1 MKTNNTSINIEFDN
15 SYARLPQPFFVA
27 QKPVAV
33 VAPKLI
39 KFNHELANELGFDA
53 SNISDEMLADVFS
66 GNVQP
71 NGASPLAM
79 AYSGHQ
85 FANFV
90 PTLGDGRANLMG
102 EVVAKNNQRYDIQ
115 LKGSGPTAFSR
126 NGDGRSA
133 LGPVIREY
141 LLSEAMHALGV
152 PTTRALACVLSGEKV
167 QRETAMAGGVFTRV
181 ALGHIRVGTFQYFA
195 ARKDFSS
202 LQTLTTY
209 AINRFYPDL
218 KDDTNLALSLLQR
231 VVEKQAYLVA
241 KWMSI
246 GFIHGVM
253 NTDNVSISGE
263 TIDYGPAAF
272 MDEYDPATVF
282 SFIDKRGRYAYA
294 NQASIAQWNLA
305 RLAESLLP
313 LIDDDDKI
321 AVAQAQEA
329 LEIYAEHFNKHW
341 LKLMSG
347 KIGIEQP
354 DQKDE
359 ELLKQLLAIMENDRA
374 DFTNTFRKLAD
385 YLVGKPDR
393 LYEWLENN
401 EALQDWLT
409 AWRKRLSI
417 SLEEVT
423 GNGAAN
429 DAKEIADKMNV
440 INPMYI
446 PRNHLVEEAIS
457 AAYQNDF
464 TKFETLNEVLSNS
477 FVEQDGKEAYA
488 KPATEENRVQNT
500 FCGT

>member
-1 MKTNNTSINIEFDN
+1 MKPNNTSLNIKFDN
-15 SYARLPQPFFVA
+15 SFARLPEAFFVA
-27 QKPVAV
+27 QKPVPVA
-33 VAPKLI
+33 APKLI
-39 KFNHELANELGFDA
+39 KFNHKLAKELGFDA
-53 SNISDEMLADVFS
+53 SNVSDKMLASIFS

-71 NGASPLAM
+71 KGAQPLAM

-102 EVVAKNNQRYDIQ
+102 EVIAKNDKRYDIQ

-141 LLSEAMHALGV
+141 LLSEAMHTLGL

-167 QRETAMAGGVFTRV
+167 QRETAMAGGIFTRV
-181 ALGHIRVGTFQYFA
+181 APGHIRVGTFQYFA
-195 ARKDFSS
+195 ARQDLDS
-202 LQTLTTY
+202 LRTLTTY
-209 AINRFYPDL
+209 AIDRFYPNL

-231 VVEKQAYLVA
+231 VVEKQAYLIA

-263 TIDYGPAAF
+263 TLDYGPAAY

-282 SFIDKRGRYAYA
+282 SFIDKRGRYAYG

-313 LIDDDDKI
+313 LIDEDDKK
-321 AVAQAQEA
+321 AVAQAHGA
-329 LEIYAEHFNKHW
+329 LESFAGHFNQHW
-341 LKLMSG
+341 LSLMTS
-347 KIGIEQP
+347 KIGVENP
-354 DQKDE
+354 DEKDA
-359 ELLKQLLAIMENDRA
+359 ELVKQLLAIMEANKA

-385 YLVGKPDR
+385 YLAGEPAY
-393 LYEWLENN
+393 LYELLEHN
-401 EALQDWLT
+401 EQLQDWLNN
-409 AWRKRLSI
+409 WQVRLADD
-417 SLEEVT
+417 
-423 GNGAAN
+423 GNNMESVAN
-429 DAKEIADKMNV
+429 NMNA
-440 INPMYI
+440 INPIYI
-446 PRNHLVEEAIS
+446 PRNHLVEEVID

-464 TKFETLNEVLSNS
+464 SKFETLHEVLSNP
-477 FVEQDGKEAYA
+477 FVERAGMEAYA
-488 KPATEENRVQNT
+488 KSPTEEQRVANT